1 MFLKQLLEALTEF
14 FKSFTAEPPVAGQEL
29 AKETPEKTKNDFL
42 IPTAAKKIILG
53 TLKHEGGY
61 VNHPADPGGVT
72 NFGITLGTYQRTYP
86 EATAQTIRDLTVETA
101 ITYYWVHFY
110 KANDVDLL
118 PKGIRD
124 IYFDMCVNHG
134 RGNADRI
141 LQRGLNEYGIS
152 TSVDGR
158 VGSKTRANSKKA
170 ASENLEKLR
179 KAINNCREDFYLRI
193 IERRPEMVVFK
204 RGWLNRVRKFA

>member
-1 MFLKQLLEALTEF
+1 MLKQFLEALTKFLKNLGED
-14 FKSFTAEPPVAGQEL
+14 TTLEPRPESPNNFIIPTS
-29 AKETPEKTKNDFL
+29 AKE
-42 IPTAAKKIILG
+42 IIMN

-72 NFGITLGTYQRTYP
+72 NYGITLGTYQRYYP
-86 EATAQTIRDLTVETA
+86 EATPQTIKDLTVEEA
-101 ITYYWVHFY
+101 IQFYWDKFFV
-110 KANDVDLL
+110 ANQVSLL
-118 PKGIRD
+118 PKGIQD
-124 IYFDMCVNHG
+124 IYFDMCVNNG

-158 VGSKTRANSKKA
+158 VGPITRKNASKAVRGD
-170 ASENLEKLR
+170 LQRLR
-179 KAINNCREDFYLRI
+179 VSINNCREDFYLRI

-204 RGWLNRVRKFA
+204 AGWLNRVRAFA